1 MRCRAERLR
10 ADKILQFKGFKH
22 GQGKG
27 NHGLEPRARGD
38 QKQAR
43 GGQFQ
48 KCAFLLEGVL
58 AVILVYLGAELLWR
72 VPKSPRGS
80 GEGCP

>member
-1 MRCRAERLR
+1 MKCRAERFR
-10 ADKILQFKGFKH
+10 ADKLLQFEGVKH

-27 NHGLEPRARGD
+27 NHGLEPRARDD

-43 GGQFQ
+43 GEKFQ
-48 KCAFLLEGVL
+48 KCAFLKEGVL
-58 AVILVYLGAELLWR
+58 AVIWLYLGAELLWR